1 MSQNSS
7 SQTIPGKTINGIFV
21 DDTFAEAFGM
31 SGTGIIITADTMKWA
46 KIAAVTATGFG
57 TSVIGC
63 GAECGIDRE
72 LSPDETPDGRPGV
85 RILMFGFSPDALVP
99 QVKNRIGQCVLTSP
113 GSACFAGL
121 EGPTKIGLGKAPR
134 FFGDGF
140 QTAKKLGDSRYWRVP
155 VMDGEFVIEENTAV
169 TTEAVGG
176 GNMLIV
182 GTDRAGLLEATEAAV
197 DAIAKID
204 DVITPFP
211 GGIVRSGSKVG
222 TKYKGMFAST
232 NDAFCPTLRGVTKSE
247 LTPGTLAVLEIVI
260 DGLTSQKVA
269 DAMRVGLK
277 AVLDVGA
284 KKGVTR
290 ITAGNYGGK
299 LGQHHYH
306 LKDLI

>member
-1 MSQNSS
+1 MSQELK
-7 SQTIPGKTINGIFV
+7 GKTINGVFV

-31 SGTGIIITADTMKWA
+31 SGTGIIITADSMKWA

-72 LSPDETPDGRPGV
+72 LTPDETPDGRPGV
-85 RILMFGFSPDALVP
+85 RILMFGFSPDALIG

-113 GSACFAGL
+113 GSACYAGL
-121 EGPTKIGLGKAPR
+121 NADMKIGLGKAPR

-155 VMDGEFVIEENTAV
+155 VMDGEFVIEETTGV
-169 TTEAVGG
+169 TTDAVGG

-182 GTDRAGLLEATEAAV
+182 GTDRAGLLETTEAAV
-197 DAIAKID
+197 EAISKID

-232 NDAFCPTLRGVTKSE
+232 NDAFCPTLRGATKSE
-247 LTPGTLAVLEIVI
+247 LTPGTLSVLEIVI
-260 DGLTSQKVA
+260 DGLTSKNVA

-277 AVLDVGA
+277 AVTDIGA

>member
-1 MSQNSS
+1 MSQ
-7 SQTIPGKTINGIFV
+7 TVAVKTINGVTI

-72 LSPDETPDGRPGV
+72 MSPDETPDGRPGV
-85 RILMFGFSPDALVP
+85 RVLMFGFSPDALVP
-99 QVKNRIGQCVLTSP
+99 QIKNRIGQCVLTSP

-121 EGPTKIGLGKAPR
+121 DAAMKIGLGKAPR

-155 VMDGEFVIEENTAV
+155 VMDGEFVIEESTGV
-169 TTEAVGG
+169 TTDAVGG
-176 GNMLIV
+176 GNILIV
-182 GTDRAGLLEATEAAV
+182 GKDRAGLLETTEAAV
-197 DAIAKID
+197 AAIAKID

-222 TKYKGMFAST
+222 AKYAGMFAST
-232 NDAFCPTLRGVTKSE
+232 NDAFCPTLRGSVKSE
-247 LTPGTLAVLEIVI
+247 LGSDTLAVLEIVI
-260 DGLTSQKVA
+260 DGLTSKAVA
-269 DAMRVGLK
+269 DAMRAGLK
-277 AVLDVGA
+277 AVTDIGA
-284 KKGVTR
+284 GKGVTR